1 MRDDKHHLL
10 THVMLAQINVVTNRK
25 CYNILH
31 QPKLASAVMHA
42 AKKAEEHLNKSIE
55 ASWKIGANSPLA
67 LALMDL
73 GTLHVKRENE
83 A

>member
-1 MRDDKHHLL
+1 
-10 THVMLAQINVVTNRK
+10 
-25 CYNILH
+25 
-31 QPKLASAVMHA
+31 MHA
-42 AKKAEEHLNKSIE
+42 AKKVEEHLSKSIE